1 MEPLDFRNKRW
12 PVLLI
17 VALAMASTAAV
28 SVVDWHDPDP
38 RVWQAIVAGTDFEMP
53 DFLQLL
59 GDL

>member
-1 MEPLDFRNKRW
+1 MNPLELRNKRW

-17 VALAMASTAAV
+17 VALAMVSTAAV

-38 RVWQAIVAGTDFEMP
+38 RVCQAIVAGADLEMP
-53 DFLQLL
+53 DLLQLL